1 MKERAMEERQAGDR
15 ATIGV
20 VVPTHDRPQLLR
32 ETLRAILE
40 QDVSAP
46 LDIVVVFDRS
56 EPDRTLEEL
65 STDDRRVRVVANT
78 RTPGLAGARNS
89 GILAV
94 DTDWVAFCDDDDVWA
109 PQRLRAQLERSE
121 RDPEAV
127 VLTTGIRV
135 LHEGSTIDRLAGK
148 DRIPLADLTRSR
160 MAMLHSSTLLLRRS
174 ALLVRSGWS
183 TRPSPGARTRTG
195 TCSCAPPR
203 WATWHTS
210 TSRSSSSG
218 GAGRRTSPAG
228 SRRTSTPWSG
238 CWSGIPASPGTTA
251 ERRAST
257 ASWRSARPPWDA
269 VPRRCAGQVAPCA
282 GAGPSPAPT
291 SRWRWRWGACPPPGC
306 CRCSTAGAAGCRRDG
321 RPSAAEQRGR
331 RMPGRPLR
339 TSDPGAVEARRPG
352 AEDGRRPRSL
362 GCRQTAIR
370 SSRSTDS
377 GGRDDPS
384 TSAGPTATGRPVA
397 HISACRHSP
406 ATPAMDA
413 RHRC

>member
-174 ALLVRSGWS
+174 ALLGPLGLVDEAIPGSQNEDWDLLLRAAAIGDLAHIDEPLVLVRWGRTSHFSRRFETLVDSLEWMLE
-183 TRPSPGARTRTG
+183 RHPGIAQDDRGAARVFGQLAFG
-195 TCSCAPPR
+195 TA
-203 WATWHTS
+203 AL
-210 TSRSSSSG
+210 
-218 GAGRRTSPAG
+218 GRRGPALRWTARAVRRRWTEPRAYIALAVATRLLSPTWVL
-228 SRRTSTPWSG
+228 SVLNR
-238 CWSGIPASPGTTA
+238 
-251 ERRAST
+251 
-257 ASWRSARPPWDA
+257 
-269 VPRRCAGQVAPCA
+269 
-282 GAGPSPAPT
+282 
-291 SRWRWRWGACPPPGC
+291 
-306 CRCSTAGAAGCRRDG
+306 
-321 RPSAAEQRGR
+321 RGR
-331 RMPGRPLR
+331 GL
-339 TSDPGAVEARRPG
+339 
-352 AEDGRRPRSL
+352 
-362 GCRQTAIR
+362 
-370 SSRSTDS
+370 
-377 GGRDDPS
+377 
-384 TSAGPTATGRPVA
+384 
-397 HISACRHSP
+397 
-406 ATPAMDA
+406 
-413 RHRC
+413 